1 MLTSLFFIYSY
12 LRAALLPNSLTSIR
26 TKALGDFQKPVF
38 NDTFAVPI
46 SLDKL
51 LTKSLQVTVVSMTG
65 QKEEI
70 IVSYNCFN
78 LQGITLT
85 NRLIFL
91 FRALFKSVWPSS
103 IQRTLRSSGT
113 TCSVQSLFPVLSP
126 WICPPQVQ
134 PQLPPPSPRA
144 TVL

>member
-1 MLTSLFFIYSY
+1 MLTSVFFSAPSY

-70 IVSYNCFN
+70 IVSN
-78 LQGITLT
+78 
-85 NRLIFL
+85 
-91 FRALFKSVWPSS
+91 K
-103 IQRTLRSSGT
+103 LRN
-113 TCSVQSLFPVLSP
+113 
-126 WICPPQVQ
+126 WI
-134 PQLPPPSPRA
+134 
-144 TVL
+144 